1 MAKEGGT
8 VDVGKASPPVGS
20 AYEDKQKSGERGF
33 GKESWSRPGEQPVSD
48 RAYKNNQASGTRGFS
63 SNKVKF

>member
-1 MAKEGGT
+1 MAK
-8 VDVGKASPPVGS
+8 VDVGKESPPVGRAFKGS
-20 AYEDKQKSGERGF
+20 EKSGERGY